1 MAEKKLTAKGKAGA
15 GSKPVSKS
23 KAEKQSRIQ
32 DPSTYAKASED
43 KKSKTKAK
51 AEIKTGSK
59 VQDPKSKTKAKSKTA
74 AKAKPEAKKQSKI
87 QDPKSKTKAKPEAPI
102 ETGFAHRAT
111 KGEAPKSRK
120 AKTTAKAQPKATA
133 KPKAKSKTAAEPQIE
148 VLPAGDEEIE
158 ETVKALP
165 EPSRDSSSSRAA
177 IYDPVSAYYQ
187 TVRHYPILTREEE
200 KSLALA
206 FLEDGEVDAAY
217 ELVTSNLRLVIKI
230 ALEYRRL
237 WREIVDLIQEG
248 NVGLMHAVKKYDPY
262 RGVRFSS
269 YAAWW
274 IRAYIIR
281 YIMNNTRMV
290 KIGTTQA
297 QRTLY
302 FQLGKERERLRKMG
316 IEPDSKAIA
325 KSLKV
330 KESEVEEMSMRLS
343 SGDLSLEA
351 KRGEDGDFTLMDTIP
366 ALEPDTER
374 RVADA
379 EARSIYLEKLSTFV
393 DSLADRDR
401 KIFTMRWMR
410 DDPMTLQVVGEE
422 LGITRERVRQLEAR
436 IIKNLR
442 VFLEEEG
449 LSASDFFE

>member
-1 MAEKKLTAKGKAGA
+1 MTDKKKKTTTKPEIKTK
-15 GSKPVSKS
+15 SKSESKSEPRTKPETKSKS
-23 KAEKQSRIQ
+23 KPE
-32 DPSTYAKASED
+32 T
-43 KKSKTKAK
+43 KTKAK
-51 AEIKTGSK
+51 T
-59 VQDPKSKTKAKSKTA
+59 KTKTKTKSIPPSKDRVEHR
-74 AKAKPEAKKQSKI
+74 KPEDVVSPDEIIAQESEIPPVEDQVNIKEKTVPRDTSSK
-87 QDPKSKTKAKPEAPI
+87 P
-102 ETGFAHRAT
+102 
-111 KGEAPKSRK
+111 
-120 AKTTAKAQPKATA
+120 
-133 KPKAKSKTAAEPQIE
+133 
-148 VLPAGDEEIE
+148 
-158 ETVKALP
+158 
-165 EPSRDSSSSRAA
+165 A

-187 TVRHYPILTREEE
+187 TLRHYPVLTRDEE
-200 KSLALA
+200 KEIAVRY
-206 FLEDGEVDAAY
+206 LETEDVDAAY
-217 ELVTSNLRLVIKI
+217 TLVTSNLKLVIKI

-248 NVGLMHAVKKYDPY
+248 NVGLMQAVKKYDPY

-274 IRAYIIR
+274 VRAYIIR

-302 FQLGKERERLRKMG
+302 FQLGKERERLRRMG

-325 KSLKV
+325 KSLNL

-343 SGDLSLEA
+343 TGDLSLEA
-351 KRGEDGDFTLMDTIP
+351 KRGHDGDFSLYDTIP
-366 ALEPDTER
+366 ALEPDTES

-379 EARSIYLEKLSTFV
+379 ETRSIYLEKLSEFV
-393 DSLADRDR
+393 ATLADRDR

-410 DDPMTLQVVGEE
+410 DDPLTLQVVGEK

-442 VFLEEEG
+442 EYLEKEG
-449 LSASDFFE
+449 LSASDFFS

>member
-1 MAEKKLTAKGKAGA
+1 MTDKKKTTVQTRS
-15 GSKPVSKS
+15 GSKLAPEARPKARDSTSTKIKARIKPKPKTRIKS
-23 KAEKQSRIQ
+23 KA
-32 DPSTYAKASED
+32 DPAPRDKASQQTPEEVVSPD
-43 KKSKTKAK
+43 
-51 AEIKTGSK
+51 EIILSE
-59 VQDPKSKTKAKSKTA
+59 S
-74 AKAKPEAKKQSKI
+74 
-87 QDPKSKTKAKPEAPI
+87 
-102 ETGFAHRAT
+102 
-111 KGEAPKSRK
+111 
-120 AKTTAKAQPKATA
+120 
-133 KPKAKSKTAAEPQIE
+133 
-148 VLPAGDEEIE
+148 EI
-158 ETVKALP
+158 LP
-165 EPSRDSSSSRAA
+165 ENEPADLKGTNVVSDSSSRPA

-187 TVRHYPILTREEE
+187 TLRHYPVLTREEE
-200 KSLALA
+200 KEVAIRY
-206 FLEDGEVDAAY
+206 LETEDIDSAY
-217 ELVTSNLRLVIKI
+217 TLVTSNLKLVIKI

-248 NVGLMHAVKKYDPY
+248 NVGLMQAVKKYDPY

-274 IRAYIIR
+274 VRAYIIR

-302 FQLGKERERLRKMG
+302 FQLGKERERLRRMG

-330 KESEVEEMSMRLS
+330 KKSEVDEMTMRLS
-343 SGDLSLEA
+343 TGDLSLEA
-351 KRGEDGDFTLMDTIP
+351 KRGHDGDFSLYDTIP
-366 ALEPDTER
+366 ALEPDTET

-379 EARSIYLEKLSTFV
+379 ETRLIYLEKLSEFV
-393 DSLADRDR
+393 ATLADRDR

-410 DDPMTLQVVGEE
+410 DDPYTLQVVGEK

-442 VFLEEEG
+442 EYLEKEG
-449 LSASDFFE
+449 LSASDFFS

>member
-1 MAEKKLTAKGKAGA
+1 MAEKKRKTPTKT
-15 GSKPVSKS
+15 KPETKTKSKS
-23 KAEKQSRIQ
+23 E
-32 DPSTYAKASED
+32 
-43 KKSKTKAK
+43 TKAK
-51 AEIKTGSK
+51 T
-59 VQDPKSKTKAKSKTA
+59 KTK
-74 AKAKPEAKKQSKI
+74 PE
-87 QDPKSKTKAKPEAPI
+87 TKAKPE
-102 ETGFAHRAT
+102 T
-111 KGEAPKSRK
+111 KSKNMSKTKTRTRSRTK
-120 AKTTAKAQPKATA
+120 AKTKTDIPSRGKARHRAAEEVISPDEILVPETIDH
-133 KPKAKSKTAAEPQIE
+133 SEEKTAALKEKVVSKDTSAKP
-148 VLPAGDEEIE
+148 V
-158 ETVKALP
+158 
-165 EPSRDSSSSRAA
+165 

-187 TVRHYPILTREEE
+187 TIRHYPVLTRDEE
-200 KSLALA
+200 KEIAIRY
-206 FLEDGEVDAAY
+206 LETEEIEAAY
-217 ELVTSNLRLVIKI
+217 TLVTSNLKLVIKI

-248 NVGLMHAVKKYDPY
+248 NVGLMQAVKKYDPY

-274 IRAYIIR
+274 VRAYIIR

-302 FQLGKERERLRKMG
+302 FQLGKERERLRRMG

-325 KSLKV
+325 KSLNL

-351 KRGEDGDFTLMDTIP
+351 KRGHDGDFSLYDTIP
-366 ALEPDTER
+366 ALEPDTES

-379 EARSIYLEKLSTFV
+379 EARSIYLEKLSEFV
-393 DSLADRDR
+393 ATLADRDR

-410 DDPMTLQVVGEE
+410 DDPMTLQKCGEK

-442 VFLEEEG
+442 KYLEEEG
-449 LSASDFFE
+449 LSASDFFS

>member
-1 MAEKKLTAKGKAGA
+1 VAD
-15 GSKPVSKS
+15 KS
-23 KAEKQSRIQ
+23 KAGTVK
-32 DPSTYAKASED
+32 PGAKPKSSGKTKSQ
-43 KKSKTKAK
+43 KKSQTKSHTRTRAK
-51 AEIKTGSK
+51 AETR
-59 VQDPKSKTKAKSKTA
+59 T
-74 AKAKPEAKKQSKI
+74 KPET
-87 QDPKSKTKAKPEAPI
+87 KTRTKPETKTRARSQPQSESSTPI
-102 ETGFAHRAT
+102 FDEPVSPDEIFLEESEAA
-111 KGEAPKSRK
+111 GEEK
-120 AKTTAKAQPKATA
+120 AASIKEGGS
-133 KPKAKSKTAAEPQIE
+133 SK
-148 VLPAGDEEIE
+148 
-158 ETVKALP
+158 
-165 EPSRDSSSSRAA
+165 DSSFKPA

-187 TVRHYPILTREEE
+187 TIRHYPVLTRDEE
-200 KSLALA
+200 KKLALK
-206 FLEDGEVDAAY
+206 FLKTEDVNAAY
-217 ELVTSNLRLVIKI
+217 TLVTSNLKLVIKI

-248 NVGLMHAVKKYDPY
+248 NVGLMQAVKKYDPY

-325 KSLKV
+325 KSLNL

-343 SGDLSLEA
+343 TGDLSLEA
-351 KRGEDGDFTLMDTIP
+351 KRGHDGDFSLYDTIP
-366 ALEPDTER
+366 ALEPDTES

-379 EARSIYLEKLSTFV
+379 EARSIYLEKLSAFV
-393 DSLADRDR
+393 ATLADRDR

-410 DDPMTLQVVGEE
+410 DDPYTLQQVGEK

-436 IIKNLR
+436 IIKKLR
-442 VFLEEEG
+442 EYLEKEG
-449 LSASDFFE
+449 LSASDFFT

>member
-1 MAEKKLTAKGKAGA
+1 MEKDKKVKKTRA
-15 GSKPVSKS
+15 GSGSKS
-23 KAEKQSRIQ
+23 QTKSRTQ
-32 DPSTYAKASED
+32 AG
-43 KKSKTKAK
+43 
-51 AEIKTGSK
+51 TGSATGKKTRTK
-59 VQDPKSKTKAKSKTA
+59 VKSEGRTRTRTKIPADSRSRTQEGTPPPEEVIAPDEILVDDIETSDEAPSSLKETA
-74 AKAKPEAKKQSKI
+74 AVKETTDKP
-87 QDPKSKTKAKPEAPI
+87 
-102 ETGFAHRAT
+102 
-111 KGEAPKSRK
+111 
-120 AKTTAKAQPKATA
+120 
-133 KPKAKSKTAAEPQIE
+133 
-148 VLPAGDEEIE
+148 
-158 ETVKALP
+158 
-165 EPSRDSSSSRAA
+165 A

-187 TVRHYPILTREEE
+187 TIRHYPVLTRDEE
-200 KSLALA
+200 KQLAIK
-206 FLEDGEVDAAY
+206 FLETEDVEAAY
-217 ELVTSNLRLVIKI
+217 TLVTSNLKLVIKI

-248 NVGLMHAVKKYDPY
+248 NVGLMQAVKKYDPY

-325 KSLKV
+325 KSLNL

-343 SGDLSLEA
+343 TGDLSLEA
-351 KRGEDGDFTLMDTIP
+351 KRGHDGDFSLYDTIP
-366 ALEPDTER
+366 ALEPDTES

-379 EARSIYLEKLSTFV
+379 EARSIYLEKLSEFV
-393 DSLADRDR
+393 GTLADRDR

-410 DDPMTLQVVGEE
+410 DDPMTLQEVGEK

-442 VFLEEEG
+442 EYLENEG
-449 LSASDFFE
+449 LSASDFFS

>member
-1 MAEKKLTAKGKAGA
+1 MIDKNKRATTKT
-15 GSKPVSKS
+15 KPVNQSKS
-23 KAEKQSRIQ
+23 K
-32 DPSTYAKASED
+32 T
-43 KKSKTKAK
+43 KSKTKAK
-51 AEIKTGSK
+51 TKSK
-59 VQDPKSKTKAKSKTA
+59 VKTETKTRTRTDTSSRG
-74 AKAKPEAKKQSKI
+74 KTRQRSSEDVVFPDEIIVPETETPVKKKLV
-87 QDPKSKTKAKPEAPI
+87 DLKK
-102 ETGFAHRAT
+102 
-111 KGEAPKSRK
+111 KGDSRDK
-120 AKTTAKAQPKATA
+120 TA
-133 KPKAKSKTAAEPQIE
+133 KP
-148 VLPAGDEEIE
+148 V
-158 ETVKALP
+158 
-165 EPSRDSSSSRAA
+165 

-187 TVRHYPILTREEE
+187 TIRHYPVLTRDEE
-200 KSLALA
+200 KELAVRY
-206 FLEDGEVDAAY
+206 LETEEIDAAY
-217 ELVTSNLRLVIKI
+217 NLVTSNLKLVIKI

-274 IRAYIIR
+274 VRAYIIR

-302 FQLGKERERLRKMG
+302 FQLGKERERLRRMG

-325 KSLKV
+325 KSLNV
-330 KESEVEEMSMRLS
+330 KESEVDEMTMRLS

-351 KRGEDGDFTLMDTIP
+351 KRGHDGDFSLYDTIP
-366 ALEPDTER
+366 ALEPDTET

-379 EARSIYLEKLSTFV
+379 ETRSIYLEKLSEFV
-393 DSLADRDR
+393 ATLADRDR

-410 DDPMTLQVVGEE
+410 DDPLTLQVVGEK

-442 VFLEEEG
+442 AYLEKEG
-449 LSASDFFE
+449 LSASDFFS

>member
-1 MAEKKLTAKGKAGA
+1 MT
-15 GSKPVSKS
+15 
-23 KAEKQSRIQ
+23 
-32 DPSTYAKASED
+32 D
-43 KKSKTKAK
+43 KKK
-51 AEIKTGSK
+51 
-59 VQDPKSKTKAKSKTA
+59 
-74 AKAKPEAKKQSKI
+74 
-87 QDPKSKTKAKPEAPI
+87 
-102 ETGFAHRAT
+102 
-111 KGEAPKSRK
+111 
-120 AKTTAKAQPKATA
+120 KATA
-133 KPKAKSKTAAEPQIE
+133 KTGAESKLKPKPKPKAKAKGKPEARGKAASKPGTGTMIKTEGGIKAKADSVSRDKARQQVQEE
-148 VLPAGDEEIE
+148 VVLPDEIH
-158 ETVKALP
+158 P
-165 EPSRDSSSSRAA
+165 QDSDVPPDKESVDIKEKKHIPDTSSKPA

-187 TVRHYPILTREEE
+187 TLRHYPVLTREEE
-200 KSLALA
+200 KEIAIKY
-206 FLEDGEVDAAY
+206 LETEDIDSAY
-217 ELVTSNLRLVIKI
+217 ALVTSNLKLVIKI

-248 NVGLMHAVKKYDPY
+248 NVGLMQAVKKYDPY

-274 IRAYIIR
+274 VRAYIIR

-302 FQLGKERERLRKMG
+302 FQLGKERERLRRMG

-330 KESEVEEMSMRLS
+330 KESEVDEMSMRLNT
-343 SGDLSLEA
+343 GDLSLEA
-351 KRGEDGDFTLMDTIP
+351 KRGHDGDFSLYDTIP
-366 ALEPDTER
+366 ALEPDTES

-379 EARSIYLEKLSTFV
+379 ETRSIYLEKLSEFV
-393 DSLADRDR
+393 ATLADRDR

-410 DDPMTLQVVGEE
+410 DDPYTLQVVGEK

-442 VFLEEEG
+442 EYLEKEG
-449 LSASDFFE
+449 LSASDFFS

>member
-1 MAEKKLTAKGKAGA
+1 MTDKKKKTT
-15 GSKPVSKS
+15 VQTRRESKS
-23 KAEKQSRIQ
+23 G
-32 DPSTYAKASED
+32 PGAKPRAAAL
-43 KKSKTKAK
+43 KTKPGTKAK
-51 AEIKTGSK
+51 TRTKSNPASREKARQQTPEDLVSPDKVIVSESEILLEEEPVDLKG
-59 VQDPKSKTKAKSKTA
+59 TK
-74 AKAKPEAKKQSKI
+74 
-87 QDPKSKTKAKPEAPI
+87 D
-102 ETGFAHRAT
+102 
-111 KGEAPKSRK
+111 
-120 AKTTAKAQPKATA
+120 
-133 KPKAKSKTAAEPQIE
+133 
-148 VLPAGDEEIE
+148 V
-158 ETVKALP
+158 
-165 EPSRDSSSSRAA
+165 RDSSSKPA

-187 TVRHYPILTREEE
+187 TLRYYPVLTRDEE
-200 KSLALA
+200 KEIAIRY
-206 FLEDGEVDAAY
+206 LETEDIESAY
-217 ELVTSNLRLVIKI
+217 TLVTSNLKLVIKI

-248 NVGLMHAVKKYDPY
+248 NVGLMQAVKKYDPY

-274 IRAYIIR
+274 VRAYIIR

-302 FQLGKERERLRKMG
+302 FQLGKERERLRRMG

-330 KESEVEEMSMRLS
+330 KESEVDEMAMRLS
-343 SGDLSLEA
+343 TGDLSLEA
-351 KRGEDGDFTLMDTIP
+351 KRGHDGDFSLYDTIP

-379 EARSIYLEKLSTFV
+379 ETRSIYLEKLSEFV
-393 DSLADRDR
+393 ATLADRDR

-410 DDPMTLQVVGEE
+410 DDPLTLQVVGEK

-442 VFLEEEG
+442 VYLEKEG
-449 LSASDFFE
+449 LSASDFFS

>member
-1 MAEKKLTAKGKAGA
+1 MANKKKKAANKKGSEPLNRDRREKKRQTGKASSA
-15 GSKPVSKS
+15 RTADRV
-23 KAEKQSRIQ
+23 
-32 DPSTYAKASED
+32 D
-43 KKSKTKAK
+43 KKS
-51 AEIKTGSK
+51 EILSDNKHEIHQKNPDTAPTTDISPEVEQAYSKENPASLSGNDGYGGS
-59 VQDPKSKTKAKSKTA
+59 SE
-74 AKAKPEAKKQSKI
+74 KP
-87 QDPKSKTKAKPEAPI
+87 
-102 ETGFAHRAT
+102 
-111 KGEAPKSRK
+111 
-120 AKTTAKAQPKATA
+120 
-133 KPKAKSKTAAEPQIE
+133 
-148 VLPAGDEEIE
+148 
-158 ETVKALP
+158 
-165 EPSRDSSSSRAA
+165 A

-187 TVRHYPILTREEE
+187 TIRHFPVLTRDEE
-200 KSLALA
+200 KKLALKY
-206 FLEDGEVDAAY
+206 LKNEDVDAAY
-217 ELVTSNLRLVIKI
+217 ALVTSNLKLVIKI

-248 NVGLMHAVKKYDPY
+248 NVGLMQAVKKYDPY

-330 KESEVEEMSMRLS
+330 KESEVDEMTMRLS
-343 SGDLSLEA
+343 TGDLSLEA
-351 KRGEDGDFTLMDTIP
+351 RRGQDGDFSLYDTLP
-366 ALEPDTER
+366 ALEPDTEST
-374 RVADA
+374 VADA
-379 EARSIYLEKLSTFV
+379 ETKTLYLEQLSKFV
-393 DSLADRDR
+393 ATLSDRDR

-410 DDPMTLQVVGEE
+410 DDPLTLQEVGEK

-442 VFLEEEG
+442 VHLEEEG
-449 LSASDFFE
+449 LSASDFFS

>member
-1 MAEKKLTAKGKAGA
+1 MTDKKKKTTVQTR
-15 GSKPVSKS
+15 SESKS
-23 KAEKQSRIQ
+23 K
-32 DPSTYAKASED
+32 PGAK
-43 KKSKTKAK
+43 
-51 AEIKTGSK
+51 
-59 VQDPKSKTKAKSKTA
+59 PKSAGPMAKVS
-74 AKAKPEAKKQSKI
+74 
-87 QDPKSKTKAKPEAPI
+87 
-102 ETGFAHRAT
+102 TGTTTR
-111 KGEAPKSRK
+111 
-120 AKTTAKAQPKATA
+120 AKTTTSTKTKT
-133 KPKAKSKTAAEPQIE
+133 KTKTRIKSKAD
-148 VLPAGDEEIE
+148 PASRDKASQQTPEDVVSPDEIIFSESEI
-158 ETVKALP
+158 LP
-165 EPSRDSSSSRAA
+165 ENKPVDLKGKNDVRDSSSKPA

-187 TVRHYPILTREEE
+187 TLRHYPVLTRDEE
-200 KSLALA
+200 KEVAIRY
-206 FLEDGEVDAAY
+206 LETEDIESAY
-217 ELVTSNLRLVIKI
+217 TLVTSNLKLVIKI

-248 NVGLMHAVKKYDPY
+248 NVGLMQAVKKYDPY

-274 IRAYIIR
+274 VRAYIIR

-302 FQLGKERERLRKMG
+302 FQLGKERERLRRMG

-330 KESEVEEMSMRLS
+330 KESEVDEMTMRLS
-343 SGDLSLEA
+343 TGDLSLEA
-351 KRGEDGDFTLMDTIP
+351 KRGHDGDFSLYDTIP
-366 ALEPDTER
+366 ALEPNTES

-379 EARSIYLEKLSTFV
+379 ETRSIYLEKLSEFV
-393 DSLADRDR
+393 ATLADRDR

-410 DDPMTLQVVGEE
+410 DDPLTLQVVGEK

-442 VFLEEEG
+442 EYLEKEG
-449 LSASDFFE
+449 LSASDFFS

>member
-1 MAEKKLTAKGKAGA
+1 
-15 GSKPVSKS
+15 VS
-23 KAEKQSRIQ
+23 ETQ
-32 DPSTYAKASED
+32 
-43 KKSKTKAK
+43 
-51 AEIKTGSK
+51 IKILPGE
-59 VQDPKSKTKAKSKTA
+59 SKTA
-74 AKAKPEAKKQSKI
+74 PRE
-87 QDPKSKTKAKPEAPI
+87 
-102 ETGFAHRAT
+102 
-111 KGEAPKSRK
+111 
-120 AKTTAKAQPKATA
+120 
-133 KPKAKSKTAAEPQIE
+133 
-148 VLPAGDEEIE
+148 
-158 ETVKALP
+158 VKALP
-165 EPSRDSSSSRAA
+165 GSARERGAYKPV

-187 TVRHYPILTREEE
+187 TIRHYPILTREEE
-200 KSLALA
+200 KRVALSY
-206 FLEDGEVDAAY
+206 LQDGELDAAY

-316 IEPDSKAIA
+316 IEPDSKTIA

-351 KRGEDGDFTLMDTIP
+351 KRGENGDFSLLDTIP
-366 ALEPDTER
+366 ALEPDTEK

-379 EARSIYLEKLSTFV
+379 QARSIYREKLSDFV
-393 DSLADRDR
+393 NTLADRDK
-401 KIFTMRWMR
+401 KIFTMRWMK
-410 DDPMTLQVVGEE
+410 DDPLTLQVVGEQ
-422 LGITRERVRQLEAR
+422 LGISRERVRQLEAR

-449 LSASDFFE
+449 LSASDFFG

>member
-1 MAEKKLTAKGKAGA
+1 MAEK
-15 GSKPVSKS
+15 SKPES
-23 KAEKQSRIQ
+23 A
-32 DPSTYAKASED
+32 
-43 KKSKTKAK
+43 
-51 AEIKTGSK
+51 KTGSGGK
-59 VQDPKSKTKAKSKTA
+59 SETRTRSQGKTRSDSKPKSQTGTRAKARTKTKTKTRSQVGARSKTSSRSEPETKFSTPVLDEA
-74 AKAKPEAKKQSKI
+74 VSPDEIILEEDEVVEEEKASSSGERALTRDKSAKP
-87 QDPKSKTKAKPEAPI
+87 
-102 ETGFAHRAT
+102 
-111 KGEAPKSRK
+111 
-120 AKTTAKAQPKATA
+120 
-133 KPKAKSKTAAEPQIE
+133 
-148 VLPAGDEEIE
+148 
-158 ETVKALP
+158 
-165 EPSRDSSSSRAA
+165 A

-187 TVRHYPILTREEE
+187 TIRHYPVLTRDEE
-200 KSLALA
+200 KKLAVK
-206 FLEDGEVDAAY
+206 FLETEDVDAAY
-217 ELVTSNLRLVIKI
+217 TLVTSNLKLVIKI
-230 ALEYRRL
+230 ALEYKRL

-248 NVGLMHAVKKYDPY
+248 NVGLMQAVKKYDPY

-325 KSLKV
+325 KSLNL

-343 SGDLSLEA
+343 TGDLSLEA
-351 KRGEDGDFTLMDTIP
+351 KRGHDGDFSLYDTIP
-366 ALEPDTER
+366 ALEPDTES

-379 EARSIYLEKLSTFV
+379 EARSIYLEKLSAFV
-393 DSLADRDR
+393 ATLAERDR

-410 DDPMTLQVVGEE
+410 DDPYTLQQVGEK

-436 IIKNLR
+436 IIKKLR
-442 VFLEEEG
+442 EYLENEG
-449 LSASDFFE
+449 LSASDFFT

>member
-1 MAEKKLTAKGKAGA
+1 MA
-15 GSKPVSKS
+15 
-23 KAEKQSRIQ
+23 
-32 DPSTYAKASED
+32 D
-43 KKSKTKAK
+43 KKK
-51 AEIKTGSK
+51 
-59 VQDPKSKTKAKSKTA
+59 KTA
-74 AKAKPEAKKQSKI
+74 ARSKLATKSEQKAKAKPKLP
-87 QDPKSKTKAKPEAPI
+87 QDEISP
-102 ETGFAHRAT
+102 
-111 KGEAPKSRK
+111 
-120 AKTTAKAQPKATA
+120 
-133 KPKAKSKTAAEPQIE
+133 
-148 VLPAGDEEIE
+148 EEIIAGKTGSSTSE
-158 ETVKALP
+158 GSVALDKKTVSK
-165 EPSRDSSSSRAA
+165 DSSSKPA

-187 TVRHYPILTREEE
+187 TIRHYPVLTRDEE
-200 KSLALA
+200 KELAVRY
-206 FLEDGEVDAAY
+206 LETEDIESAY
-217 ELVTSNLRLVIKI
+217 KLVTSNLKLVIKI

-269 YAAWW
+269 YGAWW
-274 IRAYIIR
+274 VRAYIIR

-302 FQLGKERERLRKMG
+302 FQLGKERERLRRMG

-330 KESEVEEMSMRLS
+330 KESEVDEMSMRLS
-343 SGDLSLEA
+343 TGDLSLEA
-351 KRGEDGDFTLMDTIP
+351 KLGHDGNFSLYDTIP
-366 ALEPDTER
+366 ALEPDTES

-379 EARSIYLEKLSTFV
+379 EARSIYLEKLSEFV
-393 DSLADRDR
+393 ATLGERDR

-410 DDPMTLQVVGEE
+410 DDPFTLQSVGEK

-442 VFLEEEG
+442 VYLENEG
-449 LSASDFFE
+449 LSASDFFS